1 MHIQEI
7 FNAIY
12 EKHYYEYIVLD
23 RTLNCIEFS
32 DKVIDYVDI
41 QEASKMYLHIIELIP
56 ELIGLEKELQEIVQG
71 TRENIEIPLVHRKKA
86 FVTISIQAGRKSRY
100 DEIESIIVLFENVS
114 QFVQMQ
120 QKSIQDRNDKELLLL
135 ELDKKN
141 SSLKKYNKH
150 MMHLVEAEIEKN
162 SRLTNEIIVTQ
173 REVIATM
180 GAIGETRSKET
191 GDHVLRVGEYAKT
204 LALMAGLSEQ
214 EAEELKMASPMHDIG
229 KVGIEDAILN
239 KPGKLTS
246 KEFEVMKEHACL
258 GYEMLNGSKQ
268 QLLQT
273 AATIAY
279 EHHERWDGTGYPR
292 GLKGKDIH
300 IYGRITAIVDVFD
313 ALGHDRVY
321 KKAWPLE
328 SILDFIKKESGTH
341 FDPFLVE
348 LFLDNIN
355 IFINI
360 QEHYKSKNKY
370 HKV

>member
-23 RTLNCIEFS
+23 RALNCIEFS

-41 QEASKMYLHIIELIP
+41 QSATQMYLNIVDLIP
-56 ELIGLEKELQEIVQG
+56 ELIGLEDELQEIVLG
-71 TRENIEIPLVHRKKA
+71 KKESIEIPLVHRKNSYI
-86 FVTISIQAGRKSRY
+86 TISIQAGRKSRY
-100 DEIESIIVLFENVS
+100 DEIQSIIVLFENVS
-114 QFVQMQ
+114 EFVRMQ
-120 QKSIQDRNDKELLLL
+120 QKSIQDRNNKELLLL

-141 SSLKKYNKH
+141 ISLEKYNKH
-150 MMHLVEAEIEKN
+150 MLHLVEAEIEKN
-162 SRLTNEIIVTQ
+162 SKLTNDIIVTQ

-204 LALMAGLSEQ
+204 LALMAGLSVK
-214 EAEELKMASPMHDIG
+214 EAEEIKMASPMHDIG

-239 KPGKLTS
+239 KPEKLTNT
-246 KEFEVMKEHACL
+246 EFEVMKKHALL

-268 QLLQT
+268 KLLQT

-279 EHHERWDGTGYPR
+279 EHHEKWDGTGYPR
-292 GLKGKDIH
+292 GLKGENIH

-321 KKAWPLE
+321 KKAWPLNE
-328 SILDFIKKESGTH
+328 ILKFIKAESGTH
-341 FDPFLVE
+341 FDPNLIK
-348 LFLDNIN
+348 LFLENID
-355 IFINI
+355 IFIDI
-360 QEHYKSKNKY
+360 QEHYKSEDKY
-370 HKV
+370 CKL